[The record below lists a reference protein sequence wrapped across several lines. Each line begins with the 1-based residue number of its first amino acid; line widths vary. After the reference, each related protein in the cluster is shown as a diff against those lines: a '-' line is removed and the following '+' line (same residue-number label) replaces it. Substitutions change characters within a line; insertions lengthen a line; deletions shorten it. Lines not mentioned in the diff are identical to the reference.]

1 MLLKYIVSNFMS
13 IGHPIE
19 FSMFPTS
26 ENVEERLVKRID
38 TKAGEWKTLRRGGF
52 FGPNASG
59 KTTFIKSLYFA
70 KNFIV
75 NGQKSGKGTGINQ
88 FRGNIEELEGKS
100 LFQFMFYL
108 QGDVYEYGFSLGTE
122 QVHEEWLMVLTE
134 KGFQPLFARQT
145 SEEGNTETEIESRFA
160 RKGSKERNLVEVLK
174 ESIGENQKNQLF
186 LYKMYDNGVK
196 RVECIIEWFQHLK
209 IIFPKAKVQG
219 LPLRMDKDD
228 DFRRFI
234 LDSLKNMDTGVANIS
249 VVSDVMD
256 FRDFIEKLNIPNEIV
271 SQVEDMRNGIL
282 TFAGKYF
289 IFGEGEKRQ
298 TLLVQIKFEHMLN
311 GQIVPFN
318 VEEESDGTRRLL
330 DLLPILFSLSKNRQD
345 IYFVDE
351 IDRSLHTKLSQHLLR
366 EFLKGCEDTDSQI
379 VFTSHDVNLINLE
392 EFGQDEIWFVEKDG
406 NGESHFRPFSDFE
419 IEKGQDALRAYLNGR
434 FGAVPLLKGEI

>member
-1 MLLKYIVSNFMS
+1 MLLKYIVSNYMS
-13 IGHPIE
+13 IGLPVE

-26 ENVEERLVKRID
+26 ENVEEHLVKRID
-38 TKAGEWKTLRRGGF
+38 TKAGKWKILRRGGF

-59 KTTFIKSLYFA
+59 KTTFIKSLHFA
-70 KNFIV
+70 KNFII

-88 FRGNIEELEGKS
+88 FRGNIDELQGKS

-108 QGDVYEYGFSLGTE
+108 QGEVYEYGFALGTE
-122 QVHEEWLMVLTE
+122 QVYEEWLMILTE

-145 SEEGNTETEIESRFA
+145 SGEGKTQIEIESRFA
-160 RKGSKERNLVEVLK
+160 RKGSKERNLAEVLK
-174 ESIGENQKNQLF
+174 DSIGENQKNQLF

-196 RVECIIEWFQHLK
+196 KVERIVEWFQHLK
-209 IIFPKAKVQG
+209 IIFPESEVQG
-219 LPLRMDKDD
+219 FSLHMGKDD
-228 DFRRFI
+228 DFRKFI
-234 LDSLKNMDTGVANIS
+234 LNSLKNMDTGVEGIS
-249 VVSDVMD
+249 VVSDIMD
-256 FRDFIEKLNIPNEIV
+256 FRESIEKLNIPSEIV

-282 TFAGKYF
+282 TFAGRYF

-298 TLLVQIKFEHMLN
+298 TLLVQIKFEHILN
-311 GQIVPFN
+311 GKIVPFN

-330 DLLPILFSLSKNRQD
+330 DLLPMLFALGKNSQA

-351 IDRSLHTKLSQHLLR
+351 IDRSLHTKLSQYLLR

-379 VFTSHDVNLINLE
+379 VFTAHDVNLINLE
-392 EFGQDEIWFVEKDG
+392 EFGQDEIWFVEKDS

-419 IEKGQDALRAYLNGR
+419 IQKGQNALKAYLNGR
-434 FGAVPLLKGEI
+434 FGAVPLIKGGV